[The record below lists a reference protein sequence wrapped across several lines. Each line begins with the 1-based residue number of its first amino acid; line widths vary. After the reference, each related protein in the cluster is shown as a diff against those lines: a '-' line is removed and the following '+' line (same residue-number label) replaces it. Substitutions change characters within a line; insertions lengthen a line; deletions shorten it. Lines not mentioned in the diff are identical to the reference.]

1 MGHRDINFT
10 RSLYPTLIITLGYL
24 LSFVVLNLL
33 KKKLEPNL
41 VIKSEQ
47 EINSTQDR
55 LSLFVIRTGERWL
68 NFWYQIWQYQYITV
82 IWAVAIQSYKF
93 TYPKGTS
100 IGLQYPNL
108 IFCFIV
114 FAVFLVLPPLT
125 LAYLNKKYFRLDYF
139 EYCYWYENVF
149 YMKLPEESLPCNH
162 HRVLIV
168 VRNIRYG
175 LIVVSLAALNSQP
188 LAVLLFISFLNVC
201 SLVYY
206 KVT

>member
-68 NFWYQIWQYQYITV
+68 NFWYQIWQYLSLGKGMV
-82 IWAVAIQSYKF
+82 AVVF
-93 TYPKGTS
+93 FLLGV
-100 IGLQYPNL
+100 GLARAG
-108 IFCFIV
+108 F
-114 FAVFLVLPPLT
+114 
-125 LAYLNKKYFRLDYF
+125 LAYNK
-139 EYCYWYENVF
+139 V
-149 YMKLPEESLPCNH
+149 
-162 HRVLIV
+162 
-168 VRNIRYG
+168 
-175 LIVVSLAALNSQP
+175 Q
-188 LAVLLFISFLNVC
+188 
-201 SLVYY
+201 
-206 KVT
+206 